1 MFEYQCDDTIC
12 GNTDFDFD
20 IPLQNITAVLSGIDG
35 EIPGSNN
42 TIQIGSEG
50 ILYANVLLKV
60 AQTQTH
66 LTTTHGLKWMMVPVY
81 IQI

>member
-1 MFEYQCDDTIC
+1 MKHLMSYYSLILCSNISMMIQY
-12 GNTDFDFD
+12 GLDFDFD

-50 ILYANVLLKV
+50 ILMPMSY
-60 AQTQTH
+60 
-66 LTTTHGLKWMMVPVY
+66 
-81 IQI
+81 